1 MKKKTTTKKVVKRVT
16 KAKPKEEA
24 YSWVVEPETEAM
36 KLLLERKEIELQK
49 ELEEVCS
56 WKSVSGEKVL
66 RLYALNKKI
75 FNDNFRYCHKCPGV
89 IRNVFKKVKM
99 YHDKNK
105 DLLKGE

>member
-16 KAKPKEEA
+16 KAKPKEET
-24 YSWVVEPETEAM
+24 YSWVVEPEAEAM

-66 RLYALNKKI
+66 RLYDLNKKI
-75 FNDNFRYCHKCPGV
+75 FNDNFNHCTKCPAA
-89 IRNVFKKVKM
+89 IRNVFKKVKI
-99 YHDKNK
+99 YYEQNK
-105 DLLKGE
+105 TS

>member
-1 MKKKTTTKKVVKRVT
+1 MKKKTTTKKVVKRVA
-16 KAKPKEEA
+16 KAKPKEET
-24 YSWVVEPETEAM
+24 YSWVVEPDIEAI
-36 KLLLERKEIELQK
+36 KLQK

-99 YHDKNK
+99 YYDKKKEIN
-105 DLLKGE
+105 

>member
-1 MKKKTTTKKVVKRVT
+1 MKKKTTTKKAVKRVT
-16 KAKPKEEA
+16 KAQREG
-24 YSWVVEPETEAM
+24 
-36 KLLLERKEIELQK
+36 IELQK

-89 IRNVFKKVKM
+89 IRNVFKKVKI
-99 YHDKNK
+99 YYDKKKEIN
-105 DLLKGE
+105 

>member
-16 KAKPKEEA
+16 KAKPKEES
-24 YSWVVEPETEAM
+24 YSWVVEPDIEAI
-36 KLLLERKEIELQK
+36 KLQK

-99 YHDKNK
+99 YYDKKKEIN
-105 DLLKGE
+105 

>member
-1 MKKKTTTKKVVKRVT
+1 MKKKTTTKKVVKRVA
-16 KAKPKEEA
+16 KAKPKEET
-24 YSWVVEPETEAM
+24 YSWVVEPDIEA
-36 KLLLERKEIELQK
+36 IELQK

-56 WKSVSGEKVL
+56 WKSVSGERVL

-99 YHDKNK
+99 YYDKKKEIN
-105 DLLKGE
+105 